1 MVKLTVRRGGRV
13 ERESFESVAA
23 ALDALESRAGALARD
38 ARAKPIGT
46 KLLGRFEPAQQV
58 VARLE
63 LSKPACG
70 VDVQGDGSLRAFTG
84 RLRRR
89 PLVGD
94 ALEALRESVLRG

>member
-1 MVKLTVRRGGRV
+1 MVRLTVRRGGRV
-13 ERESFESVAA
+13 SRESFGSLGE
-23 ALDALESRAGALARD
+23 ALDALEERAVALASD
-38 ARAKPIGT
+38 ARAKPIDT

-89 PLVGD
+89 ALVGD
-94 ALEALRESVLRG
+94 ALEALRETVLRG